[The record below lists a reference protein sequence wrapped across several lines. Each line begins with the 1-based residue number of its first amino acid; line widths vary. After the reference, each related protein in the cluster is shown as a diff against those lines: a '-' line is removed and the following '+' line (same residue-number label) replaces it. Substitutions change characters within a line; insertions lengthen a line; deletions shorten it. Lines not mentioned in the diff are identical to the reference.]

1 MPLQQTETG
10 PEHVD
15 SAGRDQEETMFTKAM
30 IALATTIAFGAA
42 SVVPAVSA
50 SAKARAARQAKPQV
64 QYQTPGL
71 RPGQATRPD
80 GGPHSP
86 NPANDVYVQGIY
98 AGSDPDPRIRAYL
111 NHDSPWNRTGP

>member
-1 MPLQQTETG
+1 M
-10 PEHVD
+10 V
-15 SAGRDQEETMFTKAM
+15 TKAM
-30 IALATTIAFGAA
+30 IALAATIAFGAA
-42 SVVPAVSA
+42 SIATAMSA
-50 SAKARAARQAKPQV
+50 SKARAARQAKPQAPV
-64 QYQTPGL
+64 QYQIPGV
-71 RPGQATRPD
+71 RPDQVRRPD